1 MRTTTILLNIP
12 AHKQVRNSSTCCRW
26 LLIWCN
32 ECNHSKK
39 RDSAV
44 AWLADVEF
52 HSSAWQK
59 KDPFRLNQKKFFF
72 WYNPNQLQRGDSVCD
87 KTNQTSSTS
96 DQPSRTNCNSQSVS
110 EKKERSPRL
119 SSVCSKLV
127 FRDRSLV
134 LSLNCCFSQCWD
146 PLPSSSPSG
155 WFLFVLWV
163 VSVPVGQRGEGET
176 SVPDDWTAV
185 DLWINKKTQTD

>member
-1 MRTTTILLNIP
+1 MLEVVTYLMQWMQSQQKEGQCCSMIGWCW
-12 AHKQVRNSSTCCRW
+12 VSS
-26 LLIWCN
+26 I
-32 ECNHSKK
+32 S
-39 RDSAV
+39 V
-44 AWLADVEF
+44 VE
-52 HSSAWQK
+52 K
-59 KDPFRLNQKKFFF
+59 TPFLVKSEKVLFLVQS
-72 WYNPNQLQRGDSVCD
+72 NQLQRGDSVCD
-87 KTNQTSSTS
+87 KTNQTSATN

-119 SSVCSKLV
+119 SSVCSKFV

-146 PLPSSSPSG
+146 PLSSSSPSG

-185 DLWINKKTQTD
+185 DLWINKQKNPHRLSMIVFD